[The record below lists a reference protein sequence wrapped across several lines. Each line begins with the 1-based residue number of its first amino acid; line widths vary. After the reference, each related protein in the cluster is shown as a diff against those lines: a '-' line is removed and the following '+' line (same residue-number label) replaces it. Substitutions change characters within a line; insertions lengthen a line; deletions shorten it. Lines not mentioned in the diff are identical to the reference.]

1 MAPGKITQAHCP
13 TTPVLSRSVCLR
25 AWSPHALAPLS
36 LRSRSS
42 LAPHWLRSRSSLA
55 PPPHSQ
61 YLDVLPSSDVE
72 AFQIRDLTR
81 HFDDGRDPAVQAVVG
96 GSLSFASSVRRRNG
110 NIERSLNTVRPLFMQ
125 YRGEF
130 GDDPEGDLVWA
141 LSSVMSRS
149 WGKVRHALV

>member
-1 MAPGKITQAHCP
+1 M
-13 TTPVLSRSVCLR
+13 L
-25 AWSPHALAPLS
+25 
-36 LRSRSS
+36 
-42 LAPHWLRSRSSLA
+42 
-55 PPPHSQ
+55 PP
-61 YLDVLPSSDVE
+61 SDVD